1 MEEVGHGA
9 FCGLMLAFILEALE
23 RAEVAP
29 ASVFQI
35 GDRELWELSLVGERL
50 VGTVMLVMLMVF
62 VCT

>member
-1 MEEVGHGA
+1 MEELGHSA
-9 FCGLMLAFILEALE
+9 FCGLMLLFILEGLE

-35 GDRELWELSLVGERL
+35 GDWELWELSLVGERF
-50 VGTVMLVMLMVF
+50 VGTVVLVML

>member
-1 MEEVGHGA
+1 MEEVGHGT

-23 RAEVAP
+23 GAEIAP

-35 GDRELWELSLVGERL
+35 GDWELWELFLVGERL
-50 VGTVMLVMLMVF
+50 VGTVMLVMLVML